1 MESEQQVYVSE
12 YLKNTNRGA
21 NVFEKLSN
29 HLKDRLKEIPGN
41 KNEWCRDYM
50 PIRGANGKFIQFKYQ
65 PSYIV
70 GKTTYE
76 KTVPTNL
83 SETLKELGI
92 QVDETSDIILDGGAI
107 DIFKD
112 IAIISDRAV
121 SENSSVWKDGKP
133 VVLDEIKRLL
143 GLKRLI
149 VIPTDPWDITGHAD
163 GTVRIID
170 KNRVLVNDLSA
181 MLAKGKNEWTTLEY
195 DRCARWVE
203 NLDRTLVSAG
213 FEIVRFPCSFDPN
226 GGAWSAWGVYLNF
239 LLLEDMIIMPWF
251 EGEEINNES
260 AKAKLSVL
268 FNRPV
273 HGVYA
278 DDLSEWGGIIN
289 CCTWEHYI

>member
-1 MESEQQVYVSE
+1 MESNQNVYVSE
-12 YLKNTNRGA
+12 FLKNTYRGA
-21 NVFEKLSN
+21 LVFERLSEI
-29 HLKDRLKEIPGN
+29 LGDRLKEIPGN

-50 PIRGANGKFIQFKYQ
+50 PIQGSNGNLVRFKYQ

-83 SETLKELGI
+83 QSSLKELGI
-92 QVDETSDIILDGGAI
+92 PVDEESEIVLDGGAI
-107 DIFKD
+107 DIHGD
-112 IAIISDRAV
+112 MAIITDRVV
-121 SENSSVWKDGKP
+121 SENSSVWMDGKP

-143 GLKRLI
+143 GLKKLI

-163 GTVRIID
+163 GTIRIVD
-170 KNRVLVNDLSA
+170 ENRVLVNDHSD
-181 MLAKGKNEWTTLEY
+181 MLEKGKNDWTPLEHKK
-195 DRCARWVE
+195 CVRWIKHLE
-203 NLDRTLVSAG
+203 QTLVNAG
-213 FEIVRFPCSFDPN
+213 FKIERMPSAFVPN
-226 GGAWSAWGVYLNF
+226 GSAWSARGVYLNF

-251 EGEEINNES
+251 EGEETNNES
-260 AKAKLSVL
+260 AQAKLSEL

-289 CCTWEHYI
+289 CCTWQH